1 MKLPPFTTVD
11 FIQNLTLE
19 MMVRGAVLHT
29 SHSVK
34 KGSKPPVV
42 KQVGFQNFITDLFA
56 KKEWKR
62 YQEILTNETT
72 FDSNALLNKYRKN
85 SITRLEGGPTFVK
98 SARDHS
104 KDKRGV

>member
-1 MKLPPFTTVD
+1 M
-11 FIQNLTLE
+11 
-19 MMVRGAVLHT
+19 
-29 SHSVK
+29 
-34 KGSKPPVV
+34 V

-85 SITRLEGGPTFVK
+85 SVTKAEGGPTFVK
-98 SARDHS
+98 SARDGSRDMRCVKILNQKHGRVKEVS
-104 KDKRGV
+104 VNRPPSTNRSNHQ

>member
-1 MKLPPFTTVD
+1 MKSL
-11 FIQNLTLE
+11 
-19 MMVRGAVLHT
+19 M
-29 SHSVK
+29 K
-34 KGSKPPVV
+34 KGSRPPVV